1 MNDTCELCDMKAPVD
16 EVMREL
22 DRLYGLATTVEIA
35 DPLNGAY
42 SLMEHVAHL
51 IDGHSCDVPRR
62 DGPDTVRE
70 SEI

>member
-1 MNDTCELCDMKAPVD
+1 MSTCELCDMKAPVD

-35 DPLNGAY
+35 DPINGAY
-42 SLMEHVAHL
+42 SLMEHVANL
-51 IDGHSCDVPRR
+51 IDEHSCDVPKW

-70 SEI
+70 SEL